1 MSDDPFDDLDPERD
15 GNPFEELGDGI
26 EAGEETSPPDGA
38 ESDQQPDEQ
47 PFDGE
52 PLGEESAR
60 QRRTDLEG
68 DPFEGLDVRPGED
81 PFEGGDWTIEDADE
95 SVWEELST
103 EPEVESQQEE
113 GRRVSEV
120 NKHSFCEGCV
130 YFTEPP
136 ETACTHEGAEI
147 RRFLDV
153 ETVEVVD
160 CPIVEERE
168 RLKDAGTQG

>member
-15 GNPFEELGDGI
+15 GDPFEELGDRL
-26 EAGEETSPPDGA
+26 EAGKETSPLDGA
-38 ESDQQPDEQ
+38 ESDRQPNEQ
-47 PFDGE
+47 PSGE
-52 PLGEESAR
+52 EQLGEEGAR
-60 QRRTDLEG
+60 QRRTDPEG
-68 DPFEGLDVRPGED
+68 D
-81 PFEGGDWTIEDADE
+81 PFEGGDWTAEDADE

-103 EPEVESQQEE
+103 EPEVDTQQED

-120 NKHSFCEGCV
+120 NKHSFCEGCE

-136 ETACTHEGAEI
+136 EIACTHEGTEI

-168 RLKDAGTQG
+168 RLEDAGTQG